1 LIGAGSTTVK
11 VLPSE
16 GGVQLRLKVQES
28 ANLQYWQDAGEAVF
42 EKAADSAAPKKLFR
56 FGVK

>member
-1 LIGAGSTTVK
+1 L
-11 VLPSE
+11 
-16 GGVQLRLKVQES
+16 QES